1 MSQNIRMHNFLI
13 NRPKWFL
20 GNWPPV
26 LLSVDHQY
34 FCLSNVLYH
43 SKTFKLKK
51 DLHTESWDI
60 RVWDELGKNCRV
72 FLNCVHSCHKI
83 FILIEYSWYLKVT
96 LTLISVDSQYV
107 QNVVFSFEIGSNGQ
121 NHSSSDSY
129 LPTAPPPL
137 LNAG

>member
-1 MSQNIRMHNFLI
+1 MSQNIRMHNFFI

-34 FCLSNVLYH
+34 FCLSNALYH

-72 FLNCVHSCHKI
+72 FLTNRMEGSLQPLAKSW
-83 FILIEYSWYLKVT
+83 LIRLATRKNFDASWL
-96 LTLISVDSQYV
+96 S
-107 QNVVFSFEIGSNGQ
+107 
-121 NHSSSDSY
+121 
-129 LPTAPPPL
+129 PPPTKKKKSFIPL
-137 LNAG
+137 TTEEFPCYNLIKTSC